1 MNKKIRRIIAL
12 ALTISAFSAIEPTKY
27 FNLTTEVVQAATYGI
42 DGLELTKGTRSSS
55 IQMYTDED
63 YENETNFR
71 RGTKEYYAETSDTS
85 IKAEVEEKSGYES
98 KIFKSSSSK
107 ADAYDSGDKI
117 PISKGENTIYVR
129 IYEEDEFDED
139 DVKKNVINEY
149 KINISRADS
158 DEDEDEDIS
167 NKIYLDNIELSDG
180 DIDFSRKTT
189 SYKVKVE
196 NSVSEITIIAE
207 PEDDEDTVKINGQTV
222 TERGKYKRK
231 LSLDTG
237 KNEIQVKVT
246 DGYDKERIY
255 TLNITRATA
264 SDEDEEEDKDNNID
278 KDKDNIS
285 NKDNSSNTD
294 KDNSSNNQTNNGNNN
309 TNTTTP
315 GTDNNT
321 SNTTTNKNKWIK
333 TQDNLWT
340 YYDENG
346 KQLKSQWRYDTTYWK
361 WYYFDANGYMKTEWL
376 LDNGKWYCLGDDG
389 AMRTGWV
396 YAHNNWYYLNG
407 DGTMRTGWLQ
417 EGSKKYYLNSNG
429 AMQTTTKT
437 IDGKTYN
444 FDSSG
449 VVK

>member
-27 FNLTTEVVQAATYGI
+27 FNLTTEVVHAATYGI

-55 IQMYTDED
+55 IQMYTDDD

-85 IKAEVEEKSGYES
+85 IKVEVEEKSGYES
-98 KIFKSSSSK
+98 KIFKSSSTK

-117 PISKGENTIYVR
+117 PISKGDNTIYVR
-129 IYEEDEFDED
+129 IYEDDEFDED
-139 DVKKNVINEY
+139 NVKKNVINEY
-149 KINISRADS
+149 KININRTDS

-167 NKIYLDNIELSDG
+167 NKIYLDDIELSDG

-189 SYKVKVE
+189 SYKVNVK
-196 NSVSEITIIAE
+196 NSVSEITITAE
-207 PEDDEDTVKINGQTV
+207 PEDDEDTVKIGGQTV

-231 LSLDTG
+231 VSLNTG
-237 KNEIQVKVT
+237 KNEIEIKVT

-255 TLNITRATA
+255 TLNITRASA
-264 SDEDEEEDKDNNID
+264 SDEDNDEDN
-278 KDKDNIS
+278 
-285 NKDNSSNTD
+285 NSSNTD
-294 KDNSSNNQTNNGNNN
+294 KDNSNNNNNSNN
-309 TNTTTP
+309 NTTTP
-315 GTDNNT
+315 GTDNST
-321 SNTTTNKNKWIK
+321 DTTTNKNKWVK
-333 TQDNLWT
+333 TQDGLWI

-346 KQLKSQWRYDTTYWK
+346 KQLKSQWHYDTTYWR
-361 WYYFDANGYMKTEWL
+361 WYYFDVNGYMKTDWL

-389 AMRTGWV
+389 AMKTGWV
-396 YAHNNWYYLNG
+396 YAHNSWYYLNG
-407 DGTMRTGWLQ
+407 DGAMRTGWLQ
-417 EGSKKYYLNSNG
+417 EGDKKYYLNSNG

-449 VVK
+449 AVK